1 MMGRHPDNKFP
12 GHRFGGRSNPLPR
25 RGAGGPPGLP
35 PGMAVP
41 PGSHPGQIIIP
52 QLAGKEPL
60 LCPACGKCAWERFMG
75 KKLLA
80 SSVPNAEGKVDVQ
93 IVEDPR
99 PVPPQETVFSYICA
113 FCGKWY
119 GVQELGD
126 IARKQ
131 FAVEPQEDAA
141 PDAARPQGGEGEKD
155 ETS

>member
-1 MMGRHPDNKFP
+1 
-12 GHRFGGRSNPLPR
+12 
-25 RGAGGPPGLP
+25 
-35 PGMAVP
+35 MAVP